1 MSALRSIVGIHWQ
14 DHITNLEVLDR
25 EKCTRIEAILIKVQL
40 RGVGNVIRMDDH
52 YMPCQLLYGELE
64 AGKKK
69 QGRPRKQYKD
79 TVKENLQWCGQP
91 AERTWGC
98 SQWQKSRA
106 LTDPHSPQQF
116 QGWPPS
122 KTYCS
127 LRTTPQSILCWHHN
141 NGVPV
146 PHPFQ
151 TLPSQT
157 ESAEPPENS

>member
-69 QGRPRKQYKD
+69 QGHPSRQYKD

-91 AERTWGC
+91 AERT
-98 SQWQKSRA
+98 
-106 LTDPHSPQQF
+106 
-116 QGWPPS
+116 
-122 KTYCS
+122 
-127 LRTTPQSILCWHHN
+127 
-141 NGVPV
+141 
-146 PHPFQ
+146 
-151 TLPSQT
+151 
-157 ESAEPPENS
+157 